1 VKQVIVVLGL
11 AAIFAGTVAVAG
23 ELTDVFDDRPPP
35 PDLAVRTVETT
46 TADQGADAE
55 LAQTER
61 RNRRAREEDAR
72 VRWARAAN
80 AACAGANREARQL
93 LREHGTPG
101 SLDELAYLGEKAF
114 AVQDRLMD
122 RLRAL
127 PQPRS
132 ERAEIRRMLLLY
144 QRGSRFLQRA
154 LGALEEGRYSP
165 VLRWADA
172 GVSTLMEASDVALAL
187 GATKCGADMSGAG
200 LGSLGVA
207 IQN

>member
-1 VKQVIVVLGL
+1 VKQIFVVLGL

-23 ELTDVFDDRPPP
+23 GLTDVFDDRPPP

-46 TADQGADAE
+46 TADQSEDAE
-55 LAQTER
+55 LDQSER
-61 RNRRAREEDAR
+61 RNRKREADAR

-80 AACAGANREARQL
+80 AACADANREAREL

-127 PQPRS
+127 PEPRS
-132 ERAEIRRMLLLY
+132 ERAEIRRMLVLY

-154 LGALEEGRYSP
+154 LGALDEGRYSP

-172 GVSTLMEASDVALAL
+172 GVSTLMEASDVALTL

-200 LGSLGVA
+200 LGSVGVA

>member
-1 VKQVIVVLGL
+1 VKQIIVVLGL

-23 ELTDVFDDRPPP
+23 RLTDVFDDRPPP
-35 PDLAVRTVETT
+35 PDFAIRTVGTT
-46 TADQGADAE
+46 TADESVNAE
-55 LAQTER
+55 LDQTER
-61 RNRRAREEDAR
+61 RNRQTREADAR

-132 ERAEIRRMLLLY
+132 ERADIRRMLVLY

-154 LGALEEGRYSP
+154 LGALDEGRYSP

-172 GVSTLMEASDVALAL
+172 GVSTLMEASDVALTL

-200 LGSLGVA
+200 LGSVGVA